1 VRITIFKCL
10 NVVGLSVLSFLAL
23 TLDSQAATVV
33 VDSVGPSSSGAS
45 VASASTLS
53 WSHTVAGS
61 NTLLTASVAV
71 GVDGDNRTLAVTYNG
86 VPMTSAAK
94 VHSNNQA
101 NGFVQLFYLVAP
113 AAGTHTVQVTMTG
126 GTASMEAGSISFSG
140 VNQTTP
146 VKNIATSFG
155 NSTTPAVA
163 VTSASGDMVV
173 DALSYGTAVRAST
186 MTNRWLMNQ
195 NGSTAG
201 GNGAQSTAAGASSV
215 TMGYTTSNA
224 ADWWAMIGMDIVA
237 ASGTSDTTAPTSPAS
252 LSATPVSQSQINLS
266 WTASTDNVGVTGY
279 TVYRGGAQVG
289 TTTLRTYSDSG
300 LAASTT
306 YTYTVDA
313 FDAAGNHSVKSAS
326 VSAATQSGG
335 TDTQAPAISAVAAS
349 NITNRSATITWTT
362 NEPST
367 SQVEYGQ
374 TTSYGSLTTL
384 DPTLVASHTVVVP
397 GLAANTF
404 YNYRVRSKDAAG
416 NERVGSNNSFTTA
429 ADSAD
434 TTSPSVSM
442 SSPANGASVYGTIL
456 LSVNVSDNV
465 AVAGVTY
472 RADGFNLASEVTT
485 APFSVNVDTH
495 TLSDGNHVLTAVA
508 RDTSGNTRTSAGIS
522 VAVDNTNTPR
532 TPTLIQHVATAT
544 NRDSLQNGNP
554 YYISLPNRT
563 GAGNALIIAV
573 SYPFAAGRTVVI
585 NDDNSNTWVLGAT
598 TPANPA
604 NNQIVSRIYY
614 ALNVAAG
621 TQKVTVSFDA
631 PLFGFQ
637 ANVSEFY
644 NVATVSAADG
654 NSGNAA
660 SSAPSVTAGSLTTTG
675 TGDLVYSYAFDTNNT
690 ESITGFTA
698 GAGFN
703 LLSADV
709 LLGSVSQ
716 YAVQT
721 SPGSINPAVTVSG
734 GNSNSFNAVALALR
748 SAAAG
753 TPPPPGIRIVHVY
766 HAFDN
771 RAGVGLQFPS
781 TGNLLVGNTAFSE
794 QQVNISSISS
804 TPSNTWAKLQ
814 HGNGPQMWY
823 AANAAT
829 GQNLRITPTMLQYP
843 GVTFVFYD
851 VAGAATSPYDSVA
864 GTPFTW
870 KSNTNNS
877 DLLNLPVIAPSTSG
891 ELIFAIMNDGVGP
904 AIGMVGAGFTLD
916 TITYGGEVDR
926 DNFDNADGYAHYYSS
941 STSSVS
947 FGWQMHSSE
956 LPETSLAM
964 AVGFKSAP

>member
-1 VRITIFKCL
+1 
-10 NVVGLSVLSFLAL
+10 
-23 TLDSQAATVV
+23 
-33 VDSVGPSSSGAS
+33 
-45 VASASTLS
+45 
-53 WSHTVAGS
+53 
-61 NTLLTASVAV
+61 
-71 GVDGDNRTLAVTYNG
+71 
-86 VPMTSAAK
+86 
-94 VHSNNQA
+94 
-101 NGFVQLFYLVAP
+101 
-113 AAGTHTVQVTMTG
+113 
-126 GTASMEAGSISFSG
+126 MEAGSISFVG
-140 VNQTTP
+140 VNQTSP
-146 VKNIATSFG
+146 VKNVATSFG
-155 NSTTPAVA
+155 DSTTPAVTVA
-163 VTSASGDMVV
+163 SASGDMVV
-173 DALSYGTAVRAST
+173 DALAYGTGIGAST
-186 MTNRWLMNQ
+186 KTNRWLNNQ
-195 NGSTAG
+195 NSSTAG
-201 GNGAQSTAAGASSV
+201 GNGAQSTAAGAFSV
-215 TMGYTTSNA
+215 TMGYTTSNS

-237 ASGTSDTTAPTSPAS
+237 ASGVPDTTAPTTPTN
-252 LSATPVSQSQINLS
+252 LSATPVSSSRIDLS
-266 WTASTDNVGVTGY
+266 WAASTDNVGVTGY

-289 TTTLRTYSDSG
+289 TTTLSTYNDTG
-300 LAASTT
+300 LTASTT
-306 YTYTVDA
+306 YTYSVDA
-313 FDAAGNHSVKSAS
+313 VDAAGNHSVKSLS
-326 VSAATQSGG
+326 VSAATQASGG
-335 TDTQAPAISAVAAS
+335 TDTQAPTISAVSSS
-349 NITNRSATITWTT
+349 NITNHSATVVWTT

-367 SQVEYGQ
+367 SQVEYGL

-384 DPTLVASHTVVVP
+384 DATLVTSHSVLLSA
-397 GLAANTF
+397 LAANTR

-416 NERVGSNNSFTTA
+416 NERVGFNNSFTTA
-429 ADSAD
+429 ADSVD
-434 TTSPSVSM
+434 NTPPSVSM
-442 SSPANGASVYGTIL
+442 ASPPDGAFVYGTVL
-456 LSVNVSDNV
+456 LSVNVSDDV

-472 RADGFNLASEVTT
+472 QADGFNVASEVTA

-495 TLSDGNHVLTAVA
+495 TLSDGNHVLTAIA

-522 VAVDNTNTPR
+522 LTVDNTNSPR

-544 NRDSLQNGNP
+544 NPDSLQNGNP

-563 GAGNALIIAV
+563 GAGNALIIAL
-573 SYPFAAGRTVVI
+573 SYPFAAGRTVAV
-585 NDDNSNTWVLGAT
+585 NDDKSNTWVLGAT

-604 NNQIVSRIYY
+604 SNQVVSRIYY

-621 TQKVTVSFDA
+621 TQKITVSFNA

-644 NVATVSAADG
+644 NVATASAADG
-654 NSGNAA
+654 SSGNAA
-660 SSAPSVTAGSLTTTG
+660 SSAPAVTAGNLTTTG
-675 TGDLVYSYAFDTNNT
+675 TGDLVYSYAFDTHNT

-698 GAGFN
+698 GSGFN

-721 SPGSINPAVTVSG
+721 SPGSINPAVTVAG
-734 GNSNSFNAVALALR
+734 GSSNAFNAVALALR

-766 HAFDN
+766 HAFDD

-794 QQVNISSISS
+794 QQVNISSMSS

-814 HGNGPQMWY
+814 HSNGPQMWY

-829 GQNLRITPTMLQYP
+829 GPNLRITPTMLQYP

-851 VAGAATSPYDSVA
+851 VAGAAASPYDSVA

-877 DLLNLPVIAPSTSG
+877 DLLNLPVITPSTSG
-891 ELIFAIMNDGVGP
+891 ELIFAIMNNGVGP

-916 TITYGGEVDR
+916 TITYGGEIDR

-941 STSSVS
+941 TASSVS

-964 AVGFKSAP
+964 AVGFKRAP